1 MLFGSGSQTSGGALT
16 HEPAVKGQP
25 EDAALVAAAQADPQA
40 FTALYERYLGPV
52 YRYCYLRVGNREAAE
67 DATSEVFLK
76 ALAGLHGYHGGFFA
90 AWLFRIAHNTVA
102 DARRRHRPTE
112 PIEGIADPAD
122 PSSTP
127 EEVALARN
135 EVEAL
140 RAALNSLPGD
150 QRAAVELQ
158 LAGWSGERAAA
169 AMGKSVDAVKMLRY
183 RAVSRLRT
191 LLDHPEPGLGEGRNG

>member
-1 MLFGSGSQTSGGALT
+1 MFGSCSQTGSGSVAC
-16 HEPAVKGQP
+16 EPLVKAHA
-25 EDAALVAAAQADPQA
+25 EDAALVVAAQADPQA

-52 YRYCYLRVGNREAAE
+52 YRYCYLRMGNRDAAE

-76 ALAGLHGYHGGFFA
+76 ALAGLRGYQGGIFA
-90 AWLFRIAHNTVA
+90 AWLFRIAHNTIA

-112 PIEGIADPAD
+112 PIEDIGDPAD

-127 EEVALARN
+127 EEVVLARN

-140 RAALNSLPGD
+140 RAALNILPEE
-150 QRAAVELQ
+150 QRVAVELQ

-191 LLDHPEPGLGEGRNG
+191 LLNDPGRGLGEGRDG